1 MQLTSTSTRHPALVI
16 GLHWL
21 TALAVLAAYASGG
34 DPSQAGN
41 GLSGQI
47 HVAAGLVVSGL
58 TALRLPIR
66 GLAGVKTG
74 EGLPAWQRKAA
85 QIVQATL
92 YLLLILTPLAGWAA
106 LADKAPHFVLLA
118 WSLPLPSAQALWLQ
132 GLGAIHAG
140 LANALIALA
149 GLHALAA
156 LLHHYVLGDAVPAR
170 MLPARLTSRPTRR
183 H

>member
-1 MQLTSTSTRHPALVI
+1 MQHTSTSTRHPALVI

-21 TALAVLAAYASGG
+21 TALAVLAAYASCG

-47 HVAAGLVVSGL
+47 HVAAGLAVFGL
-58 TALRLPIR
+58 TALRLPLR

-85 QIVQATL
+85 QIAQATL

-106 LADKAPHFVLLA
+106 LADKSGQFVLLG
-118 WSLPLPSAQALWLQ
+118 WSLPLPAAQALWVQ
-132 GLGAIHAG
+132 GLGVLHTG
-140 LANALIALA
+140 LGNALIALA
-149 GLHALAA
+149 GLHASAA
-156 LLHHYVLGDAVPAR
+156 LLHHYLLGDTVLAR
-170 MLPARLTSRPTRR
+170 MLPARVAARPTRR
-183 H
+183 P

>member
-1 MQLTSTSTRHPALVI
+1 MQHTSTSTRHPALVI

-47 HVAAGLVVSGL
+47 HVAAGLVVFGL
-58 TALRLPIR
+58 TALRMPIR
-66 GLAGVKTG
+66 WLSGTRTDT
-74 EGLPAWQRKAA
+74 GLPAWQRKAA
-85 QIVQATL
+85 QIAQATL

-106 LADKAPHFVLLA
+106 LADRSPHFVLLG
-118 WSLPLPSAQALWLQ
+118 WPLPLPAAQALWVQ
-132 GLGAIHAG
+132 GLGAVHAVLG
-140 LANALIALA
+140 NVLIALA

-156 LLHHYVLGDAVPAR
+156 LAHHYVLGDGVLRR
-170 MLPARLTSRPTRR
+170 MLPAGVPTRPTPRR
-183 H
+183 